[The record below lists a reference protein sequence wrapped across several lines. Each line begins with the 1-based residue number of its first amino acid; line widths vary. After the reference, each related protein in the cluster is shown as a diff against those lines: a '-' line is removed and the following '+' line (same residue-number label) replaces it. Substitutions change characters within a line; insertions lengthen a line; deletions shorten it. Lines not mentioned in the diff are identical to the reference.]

1 MNTWNVTRNRKIT
14 MKAWNVTWSDADA
27 GMLISVKVYTMTGRE
42 EREEDYILNL
52 ALRRAKSWLNTES
65 FLSLSIS
72 TPTITEE
79 SNANC

>member
-1 MNTWNVTRNRKIT
+1 

-42 EREEDYILNL
+42 EGDKDYILNL
-52 ALRRAKSWLNTES
+52 ALRKAKSWLNTES
-65 FLSLSIS
+65 LLSLSIS

>member
-1 MNTWNVTRNRKIT
+1 
-14 MKAWNVTWSDADA
+14 MKTWNVTWSCDD
-27 GMLISVKVYTMTGRE
+27 GEILIGIKVHTMTGRE

-52 ALRRAKSWLNTES
+52 ALRKAKSWLNTES

-79 SNANC
+79 SNGN

>member
-1 MNTWNVTRNRKIT
+1 

-52 ALRRAKSWLNTES
+52 ALLRAKSWLNTES

-79 SNANC
+79 SNAN